1 MASIFDKKYTSSPEE
16 SERLDRLMT
25 KHSVQFSGYQVFCN
39 SHYFGLIRRSYGDIK
54 LCVVRFWSTTLMC
67 DNVYRE
73 YQSTLLRPLFRPT
86 GIKVIV
92 PKTEFINGEV
102 DNWEKDVAKF
112 IKSDN
117 KKTLVVMEG
126 IREYYECK
134 LHYERINRILDQLE
148 K

>member
-1 MASIFDKKYTSSPEE
+1 MISKNQYESSAD
-16 SERLDRLMT
+16 ERQKLNRLMT
-25 KHSVQFSGYQVFCN
+25 KHNVEFSGYQVFCN
-39 SHYFGLIRRSYGDIK
+39 PHYFGLIRRIYGDVQ

-67 DNVYRE
+67 DDLHRE

-86 GIKVIV
+86 GIKVII

-102 DNWEKDVAKF
+102 DNWEKQVAKF

-126 IREYYECK
+126 VREYYECK
-134 LHYERINRILDQLE
+134 IHYERINRILDELE